1 VTEKLK
7 SGAAEEPGGEMPFLD
22 HLEELR
28 WRIIKALSALLVG
41 CIVGYVVVRTWDVVA
56 LLKRPI
62 DPYLPAGQG
71 LIVSSPMDPF
81 VIALKLAVAIGLVI
95 ALPVLLFQVWAFL
108 RPALYA
114 NERRVVLPT
123 VGAGALLFL
132 AGAVVGFRFV
142 LPLALE
148 VLGGFA
154 TASMQQLITAQAYFG
169 FALTV
174 VLAFGA
180 VFEVPL
186 VMFVLIY
193 LRIVT
198 AAFLRRHRRTF
209 VIVNAVGSAILTPG
223 DLIIM
228 TAIVMVP
235 LQLFYEL
242 SILMAVLM
250 ERRRARAER
259 AVPERDGA
267 EAAQPGH
274 V

>member
-1 VTEKLK
+1 MTEQLK
-7 SGAAEEPGGEMPFLD
+7 PGAADTPGGEMPFLD

-28 WRIIKALSALLVG
+28 WRIVKCLSALLVG
-41 CIVGYVVVRTWDVVA
+41 VIVGYVVVRSYDVVA
-56 LLKRPI
+56 FLKRPI

-71 LIVSSPMDPF
+71 LIVTSPMDPF

-95 ALPVLLFQVWAFL
+95 ALPVLLYQVWAFL
-108 RPALYA
+108 RPALYKD
-114 NERRVVLPT
+114 ERRVVLPT
-123 VGAGALLFL
+123 VL
-132 AGAVVGFRFV
+132 AGGVLFAGGATVGFQFV
-142 LPLALE
+142 LPLALK

-169 FALTV
+169 FAMTV

-193 LRIVT
+193 LRIIS

-209 VIVNAVGSAILTPG
+209 LIVNAVGSAILTPG

-235 LQLFYEL
+235 LQLFYEF
-242 SILMAVLM
+242 SILMAAFM
-250 ERRRARAER
+250 ERRRRLAQADT
-259 AVPERDGA
+259 PA
-267 EAAQPGH
+267 EAAQAAQPGRA
-274 V
+274 